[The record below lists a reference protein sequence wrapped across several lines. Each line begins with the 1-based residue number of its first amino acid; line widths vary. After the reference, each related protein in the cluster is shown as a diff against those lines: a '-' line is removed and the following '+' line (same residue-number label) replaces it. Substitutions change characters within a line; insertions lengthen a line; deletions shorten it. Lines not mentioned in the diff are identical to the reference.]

1 MKFDN
6 VSIVGVAHVDAPHR
20 IPSEDLDARL
30 AQTYRR
36 LGMPARL
43 LESLTGVKARRFWD
57 VQTKPSDAATLAGRK
72 VLADT
77 GVDSARI
84 GALINTSVCRDYVE
98 PSVACFVHA
107 NLGLPETCLNFDIA
121 NACLGFIDGM
131 HLVGNLIERGQIEFG
146 LVVDGE
152 SSRTVVEAT
161 LARLSADSC
170 DAQMLR
176 DQLATLTV
184 GSGAA
189 AMILAHTRLAPG
201 GHRFHGGTSLA
212 ATEHN
217 QLCRGQLDVG
227 ITDTRSLLLHGV
239 GLAQRTWAQAQ
250 KELGWSAESVDLFAL
265 HQVSE
270 LHTQELARAVGFDLA
285 KAFLIYPE
293 LGNVG
298 PASVPIVLSKAVEA
312 ERVSPG
318 DHVVLGGI
326 GSGLNCTVAGVT
338 W

>member
-20 IPSEDLDARL
+20 IPSEELDQRMAE
-30 AQTYRR
+30 TYRR
-36 LGMPARL
+36 LGVPARL

-57 VQTKPSDAATLAGRK
+57 PETRPSDAATLAGRK
-72 VLADT
+72 VLADA
-77 GVDSARI
+77 GVDIRRI
-84 GALINTSVCRDYVE
+84 GAMVNTSVCRDYVE

-131 HLVGNLIERGQIEFG
+131 EVLGNLIERGEIEFG
-146 LVVDGE
+146 LIVDGE

-161 LARLSADSC
+161 LARLSQPAC
-170 DAQMLR
+170 DAAMLR

-212 ATEHN
+212 ATKHN
-217 QLCRGQLDVG
+217 QLCRGQLEVG
-227 ITDTRSLLLHGV
+227 ITDTRNLLAHGV
-239 GLAQRTWAQAQ
+239 ALAQRTWVKAG
-250 KELGWSAESVDLFAL
+250 KELGWSTDSVDLFAL

-270 LHTQELARAVGFDLA
+270 LHTQELARSVGFDLA

-318 DHVVLGGI
+318 DHIVLGGI

>member
-30 AQTYRR
+30 SETYRR

-57 VQTKPSDAATLAGRK
+57 VQTQPSDAATLAGRK

-77 GVDSARI
+77 GVDPARI

-146 LVVDGE
+146 LIVDGE

-161 LARLSADSC
+161 LARLSLGSC

-239 GLAQRTWAQAQ
+239 GLAQRTWATGPERAGL
-250 KELGWSAESVDLFAL
+250 ERGIRRSVCPAPGERVA
-265 HQVSE
+265 H
-270 LHTQELARAVGFDLA
+270 ARAGPRGRLRSREGISH
-285 KAFLIYPE
+285 LPGTGQRGSC
-293 LGNVG
+293 LGSHC
-298 PASVPIVLSKAVEA
+298 PRQS
-312 ERVSPG
+312 
-318 DHVVLGGI
+318 GG
-326 GSGLNCTVAGVT
+326 GRARVAGRPHRPRAASAAG
-338 W
+338 

>member
-1 MKFDN
+1 
-6 VSIVGVAHVDAPHR
+6 VLR
-20 IPSEDLDARL
+20 AR
-30 AQTYRR
+30 Q
-36 LGMPARL
+36 
-43 LESLTGVKARRFWD
+43 S
-57 VQTKPSDAATLAGRK
+57 
-72 VLADT
+72 
-77 GVDSARI
+77 
-84 GALINTSVCRDYVE
+84 
-98 PSVACFVHA
+98 
-107 NLGLPETCLNFDIA
+107 GLPETCLNFDIA

-131 HLVGNLIERGQIEFG
+131 HLVGNLIERGQIDFG

-161 LARLSADSC
+161 LARLSQDSC

-201 GHRFHGGTSLA
+201 GIASTAGPVWPRPNTISSAGASSTSDHRHA
-212 ATEHN
+212 QPVAPR
-217 QLCRGQLDVG
+217 RGAGAKDLG
-227 ITDTRSLLLHGV
+227 AGAKGSGLERRIRRSI
-239 GLAQRTWAQAQ
+239 
-250 KELGWSAESVDLFAL
+250 AL

-298 PASVPIVLSKAVEA
+298 PASVPMVLSKAVEA

>member
-1 MKFDN
+1 MQ
-6 VSIVGVAHVDAPHR
+6 V
-20 IPSEDLDARL
+20 
-30 AQTYRR
+30 
-36 LGMPARL
+36 
-43 LESLTGVKARRFWD
+43 
-57 VQTKPSDAATLAGRK
+57 
-72 VLADT
+72 
-77 GVDSARI
+77 
-84 GALINTSVCRDYVE
+84 
-98 PSVACFVHA
+98 
-107 NLGLPETCLNFDIA
+107 
-121 NACLGFIDGM
+121 
-131 HLVGNLIERGQIEFG
+131 VGNLIERGQIEFG

-161 LARLSADSC
+161 LARLSLDSC

-239 GLAQRTWAQAQ
+239 ALAQRTWAQAQ

-298 PASVPIVLSKAVEA
+298 PASVRIVLAKAVEA
-312 ERVSPG
+312 ERVVAGATTLSSGASQRAQLHSGRRDLVRAHVTDRSRVSPALYPFADHFLDRGGLRLHYLDEGQGEPVVMLHGNPTWSFHFRSLVLALRDRHRVVVPDHMGMGLSDKPG
-318 DHVVLGGI
+318 DGQYHYCLQ
-326 GSGLNCTVAGVT
+326 SRADDLAALLDHLNIVHGVT
-338 W
+338 WSCTTGAR

>member
-20 IPSEDLDARL
+20 IPSEDLDLRMAE
-30 AQTYRR
+30 TYRR
-36 LGMPARL
+36 LGVPLRL

-57 VQTKPSDAATLAGRK
+57 PETRPSDAASLAGRK
-72 VLADT
+72 VLADA
-77 GVDSARI
+77 GVDPQRI
-84 GALINTSVCRDYVE
+84 GVLVNTSVCRDWVE
-98 PSVACFVHA
+98 PSVACFVHN
-107 NLGLPETCLNFDIA
+107 NLGLPQTCLNFDIA

-131 HLVGNLIERGQIEFG
+131 HVVGNMIERGQVDFG
-146 LVVDGE
+146 LIVDGE
-152 SSRTVVEAT
+152 SSRGVVEAT
-161 LARLSADSC
+161 LARLSQPACDSS
-170 DAQMLR
+170 MLR

-189 AMILAHTRLAPG
+189 AMILANTRLAPG

-212 ATEHN
+212 ATQHN
-217 QLCRGQLDVG
+217 QLCRGQLHEG
-227 ITDTRSLLLHGV
+227 ITDTRSLLVHGV
-239 GLAQRTWAQAQ
+239 DLAQRTWALAQ
-250 KELGWSAESVDLFAL
+250 KALGWTSESVDFFAL

-270 LHTQELARAVGFDLA
+270 LHAQELARSIGFDVA

-298 PASVPIVLSKAVEA
+298 PASIPVVLSKALEA
-312 ERVSPG
+312 ERISPG
-318 DHVVLGGI
+318 DHIVLGGI